1 MEVFMATVTST
12 PLLNEKQAA
21 ELLGTTPGTLAVW
34 RCTRR
39 YPELRYI
46 KIGRSV
52 RYSVEDLQDF
62 ISRRT
67 IGAAGESLPATA

>member
-1 MEVFMATVTST
+1 MAPVALSS

-21 ELLGTTPGTLAVW
+21 ELLGTTPGTLSVW
-34 RCTRR
+34 RCVRR
-39 YPELRYI
+39 YPELRYV

-52 RYSVEDLQDF
+52 RYRVEDLQDF

-67 IGAAGESLPATA
+67 VGADGESPLPATA

>member
-1 MEVFMATVTST
+1 MATVASS

-52 RYSVEDLQDF
+52 RYSVEDLQDL